1 MSSSHEF
8 PRSPVPAV
16 GAIVFRGSQ
25 VLLVRRGAPPNQGR
39 WSMPGGAM
47 EVGETV
53 EEAVVRE
60 TREETGID
68 VRALDVVAVT
78 DYIEKESDRVRW
90 QYVLIDVLCAYV
102 GGEPFPASDAD
113 NARFVETRELTQLDI
128 ARTALDVLGAASV
141 ARNPGAGP
149 D

>member
-1 MSSSHEF
+1 
-8 PRSPVPAV
+8 
-16 GAIVFRGSQ
+16 
-25 VLLVRRGAPPNQGR
+25 
-39 WSMPGGAM
+39 M